1 MSTFDYIMH
10 VGICVADLD
19 RAIRF
24 YRDGLGFKEA
34 GGLEISGEPTATMLE
49 LESDMELHA
58 VYLERD
64 GFRIELLPYPTPG
77 TVGETNPRPMNQ
89 LGLTHFAV
97 RVGDLDEAIAQVE
110 RYGGAAV
117 AGTRIQNEEFGSELL
132 YVTDPD
138 GVRLEL
144 VQVAVDPTR

>member
-10 VGICVADLD
+10 AGICVANLD

-49 LESDMELHA
+49 LGSNMELHA

-64 GFRIELLPYPTPG
+64 GFRIELLHYPTPG
-77 TVGETNPRPMNQ
+77 TVGEAPPR
-89 LGLTHFAV
+89 LTHFAV
-97 RVGDLDEAIAQVE
+97 RVADLDEAIAQVE

-117 AGTRIQNEEFGSELL
+117 EGTRIQNEEFGSELL

>member
-24 YRDGLGFKEA
+24 YRDGLGLKEA

-64 GFRIELLPYPTPG
+64 GFRIELLHYPTPG
-77 TVGETNPRPMNQ
+77 TVGEAKPRLMNQ

-97 RVGDLDEAIAQVE
+97 RVADLDEAIAQIE
-110 RYGGAAV
+110 RYGGSTV
-117 AGTRIQNEEFGSELL
+117 EGTRIQNEEFGSELL
-132 YVTDPD
+132 YVTDPN